1 MNNKTP
7 MSTQPTDTD
16 ESHIQTT
23 LQEQFGLRE
32 FREGQAEVIEA
43 LLSGQSAAAIFPT
56 GGGKSLCYQLP
67 AVLLEGLT
75 LVVSP
80 LLALMREQVDDLVSR
95 GIPAARIDSTL
106 SAEENR
112 EVLNGLRSGRTKLLY
127 VAPERFFNERFREL
141 ISELDIALF
150 AIDEAHCIS
159 QWGHNFRPDYLKLA
173 GMAKELEVPRVLA
186 LTATATPEVLQ
197 DIQSGFEIATECVV
211 QTAFYRPNLTL
222 RCTLCTDKERSEL
235 LVQRLTES
243 PPQPTLVYVSL
254 QKTAVEVAS
263 QLAAQDLP
271 CRAYHAGLPPEERSE
286 IQDWFMK
293 SDEAIVVATIAF
305 GMGIDKSDIRAIYH
319 YNSSKSIENLA
330 QEIGRAGRDGQPA
343 VCETLLVPSDRI
355 ALDNFAYGDTP
366 SYQALDTFVGFLV
379 GQPESFFVSHYSLA
393 YEADIR
399 ETVVR
404 TLFTHLELSGLLQ
417 STASRYECYQ
427 FQPKLRS
434 ADILKHF
441 EGERKVF
448 ASSVLSLS
456 VKKRNWFEV
465 NLVHAA
471 ERLKCDRQRIVR
483 MLDFFAEKGW
493 VELKATG
500 LRHGYRKL
508 QAIANP
514 PKLVEDLFEFV
525 QQRESS
531 EVHRLDQLFELM
543 TSRDCL
549 SQGLSNHFGQA
560 IEGSCGHCSV
570 CEGNAIGEL
579 PQPTQRG
586 IGDSA
591 IKGLESLTPKQMQ
604 AIYDTRQKAK
614 FLCGLSTP
622 KLIRARLTR
631 DPHYGCC
638 AAIPFATV
646 LDALGDEE

>member
-1 MNNKTP
+1 MSNKTA
-7 MSTQPTDTD
+7 MSTKTAEAE
-16 ESHIQTT
+16 ESPILTALH
-23 LQEQFGLRE
+23 ERFGLRE

-43 LLSGQSAAAIFPT
+43 LLGGQSAAAIFPT

-67 AVLLEGLT
+67 AILLDGLT

-112 EVLNGLRSGRTKLLY
+112 EVLSGLRSGTIKLLY

-173 GMAKELEVPRVLA
+173 GITKELAVPRVLA
-186 LTATATPEVLQ
+186 LTATATPDVLE
-197 DIQSGFEIATECVV
+197 DIQSGFEIAPDCVV
-211 QTAFYRPNLTL
+211 QTAFYRKNLTL

-235 LVQRLTES
+235 LVQRLTNS

-263 QLAAQDLP
+263 QLAAHDLP
-271 CRAYHAGLPPEERSE
+271 CRAYHAGLPPEERAE

-293 SDEAIVVATIAF
+293 SDDAIVVATIAF

-330 QEIGRAGRDGQPA
+330 QEIGRAGRDGKPA
-343 VCETLLVPSDRI
+343 ICETLLVPSDRI

-366 SYQALDTFVGFLV
+366 SHQALDTFVGVLT

-434 ADILKHF
+434 HDILNHF

-448 ASSVLSLS
+448 ASGVLALS
-456 VKKRNWFEV
+456 VKKRSWFEV

-508 QAIANP
+508 HPIENP
-514 PKLVEDLFEFV
+514 PELVDSLYEFV

-543 TSRDCL
+543 TSQECL
-549 SQGLSNHFGQA
+549 SQGLSSHFGQA
-560 IEGSCGHCSV
+560 IEGACGHCSV
-570 CEGNAIGEL
+570 CEGNPIGEL
-579 PQPTQRG
+579 PQSPSRG

-591 IKGLESLTPKQMQ
+591 IKGLESLTEKQMQ

-614 FLCGLSTP
+614 YLCGLSTP

-631 DPHYGCC
+631 TPHYGCC
-638 AAIPFATV
+638 SAVPFKDVLEAIS
-646 LDALGDEE
+646 DED